1 MKEIIQDKRFKYAI
15 LIYSLLAFAFTVYTL
30 NRVRELEDQVI
41 PLLDEGNYEQA
52 EEVLSDLEGIID
64 TYIYQ
69 PKFFPNKSLM
79 SVAKHKLHTGKG
91 RLALLDNQL
100 EEAKEHLLS
109 SAKVSGAPTLNSFG
123 PNMSLAQKLL
133 EQDEDEVVLSYFE
146 LCGEF
151 WLSAPH
157 SVPEWKEAIAKGEM
171 PDFGP
176 NLIY

>member
-15 LIYSLLAFAFTVYTL
+15 LIYSLLAFAFTIYTI
-30 NRVRELEDQVI
+30 NRVRALEDQVI

-91 RLALLDNQL
+91 RLALLNNQV

-109 SAKVSGAPTLNSFG
+109 SAKVSGSPTLNSFG
-123 PNMSLAQKLL
+123 PTMSLAQKLL
-133 EQDEDEVVLSYFE
+133 ERNEKEVVLSYFE

-151 WLSAPH
+151 WDEEFDQSDT
-157 SVPEWKEAIAKGEM
+157 WEAAISKGEM